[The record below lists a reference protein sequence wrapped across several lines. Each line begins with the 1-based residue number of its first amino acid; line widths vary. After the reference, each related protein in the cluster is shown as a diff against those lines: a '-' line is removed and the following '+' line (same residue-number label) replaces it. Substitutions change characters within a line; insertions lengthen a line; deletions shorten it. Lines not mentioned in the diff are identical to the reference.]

1 MPRRRSSCCP
11 CFESS
16 TPSPPPSP
24 RIVDAHPLQRTGT
37 RIDHRI
43 ASQMYDPQYADY
55 FKRKDEEARTV
66 QALGLI
72 SRRVQHPGNSPV
84 FIPPDMLK
92 TIRDYANTHGG
103 RKTRKYKKR
112 PNKAD
117 KKKKR
122 TNRHKS
128 NKRRT
133 NRRK

>member
-11 CFESS
+11 CFDSS

-24 RIVDAHPLQRTGT
+24 RIVGSHPLQRTGL
-37 RIDHRI
+37 RNDDRI
-43 ASQMYDPQYADY
+43 ASQMHDPQYADY
-55 FKRKDEEARTV
+55 FKRKFDEARTA

-84 FIPPDMLK
+84 FIPPDVLN
-92 TIRDYANTHGG
+92 TIYANIHGG

-112 PNKAD
+112 PNKTN